1 MSTKTN
7 TKYSFLIG
15 LEKSVFRAVVVGV
28 PIIVGVLPEAWMNM
42 TIGGA
47 LMLLLNWVK
56 NHNN

>member
-1 MSTKTN
+1 MSTKSN

-28 PIIVGVLPEAWMNM
+28 PVIVGILPDAWMNL

-47 LMLLLNWVK
+47 IMLFVNWVK
-56 NHNN
+56 NRNN